1 VRETD
6 HGRGQVTLRAADPAR
21 ISRRLPHRTV
31 HRSTVQD
38 ATGNGG
44 DTTYQVAAFIL
55 FSIPIIH
62 VSRAS
67 LRAPGSHGFYRFF
80 AWELILALVLL
91 NSAVWF
97 QDPISWH
104 QVISWVLLVVCC
116 VPLALGVRSL
126 ITRGRPV
133 ERREGEASL
142 LAFEKTSALVTTGI
156 YHYIRHPLY
165 SSLLILAW
173 GVFFKD
179 PSLLGGL
186 LALAATLALIATA
199 KADEAECTRFF
210 GPAYRDYMK
219 QTRMFVPFLF

>member
-1 VRETD
+1 MAF
-6 HGRGQVTLRAADPAR
+6 AAL
-21 ISRRLPHRTV
+21 SV
-31 HRSTVQD
+31 
-38 ATGNGG
+38 
-44 DTTYQVAAFIL
+44 
-55 FSIPIIH
+55 PIIY
-62 VSRAS
+62 VSRAA

-91 NSAVWF
+91 NLPVWF
-97 QDPISWH
+97 HDPFTWH
-104 QVISWVLLVVCC
+104 QVISWVLLIVCC
-116 VPLALGVRSL
+116 VPLVFGVRTL
-126 ITRGRPV
+126 ISRGKPV
-133 ERREGEASL
+133 ERREGDASL
-142 LAFEKTSALVTTGI
+142 LAFEKTSTLVTTGI

-173 GVFFKD
+173 GVSFKD

-210 GPAYRDYMK
+210 GPAYCDYMR